1 MDNSQLWAKPDQT
14 LVVTFD
20 ELSSYTGGRGGEGS
34 SNTVSETVMSS

>member
-20 ELSSYTGGRGGEGS
+20 ELSSYTGGRGRS